1 MFRISGSETFLNF
14 FIHFLITDYILEVFL
29 KIYFLEK
36 LDISFASIF
45 TYCIKNYY
53 TNSIIA
59 ILMHY
64 KKKESNSLH
73 SNKELLFWPY
83 AGIVHIQ

>member
-14 FIHFLITDYILEVFL
+14 FIHFLITDYILEIFL

-64 KKKESNSLH
+64 KKKKVIHFTPTKSSYFGHML
-73 SNKELLFWPY
+73 
-83 AGIVHIQ
+83 V